1 MKAIVVYAEE
11 AAPRLVWQEVADPV
25 VGAGEVL
32 VRVRAS
38 AVNRADLLQARGGY
52 APPPGASPILGLEMA
67 GDVLAVGSDVVGWQP
82 GDRVCALLPGGGYA
96 ERVAVPH
103 QMLLRL
109 PPGWTYAQGAA
120 VPEAWYTAFVNLFL
134 EGNLQAGERAL
145 IHAGASGVGTAA
157 IQLARAAGA
166 EVYATAGTAAK
177 TAQCQALGAALAVNY
192 RQEDFAA
199 AIQQA
204 TDGVG
209 VDLILDPVG
218 AAYLPRNLALLRPL
232 GRLVSIGLLSGG
244 QATLDMGLLLGKRLR
259 LIGSTLRS
267 RPLAEKIAIT
277 EQFRARFWSLLAAGE
292 MSPVIDCAFPMPE
305 AQAAHA
311 YVRQNRN
318 TGKVILTAPEAE
330 GGPFAAG

>member
-1 MKAIVVYAEE
+1 MKAIVVHADAEQ
-11 AAPRLVWQEVADPV
+11 PRLVWQDAPEPEM
-25 VGAGEVL
+25 GAGEVL

-52 APPPGASPILGLEMA
+52 APPSGASPILGLEMA
-67 GDVLAVGSDVVGWQP
+67 GDVLAVGDGVAGWQP

-96 ERVAVPH
+96 ELAVVPQ

-109 PPGWTYAQGAA
+109 PDGWTYAQGAA

-134 EGNLQAGERAL
+134 EGDLQAGERTL

-166 EVYATAGTAAK
+166 TVYATAGTAEK
-177 TAQCQALGAALAVNY
+177 TAQCQMLGAVLAVNY
-192 RQEDFAA
+192 RQEDFGQV
-199 AIQQA
+199 IQQA
-204 TDGVG
+204 TAGAG

-218 AAYLPRNLALLRPL
+218 AAYLARNLALLRPQ

-244 QATLDMGLLLGKRLR
+244 RAELDMGLLLGKRLR
-259 LIGSTLRS
+259 LIGSTLRNRS
-267 RPLAEKIAIT
+267 LAEKIAIT
-277 EQFRARFWSLLAAGE
+277 EQFRERFWPLLAAGALV
-292 MSPVIDCAFPMPE
+292 PVIDCAFPMPE

-318 TGKVILTAPEAE
+318 TGKVILTVTDGVGEN
-330 GGPFAAG
+330 

>member
-1 MKAIVVYAEE
+1 MKAIGVYMDGGE
-11 AAPRLVWQEVADPV
+11 PRLVWQDAPEPQM
-25 VGAGEVL
+25 GAGDVL

-67 GDVLAVGSDVVGWQP
+67 GDILAVGADVTGWQP

-96 ERVAVPH
+96 ERAVTPSG
-103 QMLLRL
+103 MLLRL
-109 PPGWTYAQGAA
+109 PDAWTYAQGAA

-134 EGNLQAGERAL
+134 EGNLQAGERVL

-177 TAQCQALGAALAVNY
+177 AAQCQALGAALAVNY
-192 RQEDFAA
+192 RQQDFAE

-204 TDGVG
+204 TDGAG

-218 AAYLPRNLALLRPL
+218 AAYLARNLALLRPQ

-244 QATLDMGLLLGKRLR
+244 QTALDMGLLLRKRLR
-259 LIGSTLRS
+259 LVGSTLRN

-292 MSPVIDCAFPMPE
+292 LVPIIDCAFPMPE

-318 TGKVILTAPEAE
+318 TGKVILTAPEAA
-330 GGPFAAG
+330 GSLFAAG

>member
-1 MKAIVVYAEE
+1 MKAIVVYAAA

-25 VGAGEVL
+25 MGAGEVL

-52 APPPGASPILGLEMA
+52 APPPGASEILGLEMA
-67 GDVLAVGSDVVGWQP
+67 GDILAVGDDVAGWQP

-96 ERVAVPH
+96 ELAVVPQ

-109 PPGWTYAQGAA
+109 PEGWTYAQGAA
-120 VPEAWYTAFVNLFL
+120 TPEVWYTAFVNLFL
-134 EGNLQAGERAL
+134 EGDLQAGERTL

-166 EVYATAGTAAK
+166 EVYATAGTAEK
-177 TAQCQALGAALAVNY
+177 AQRCRELGAALAVNY
-192 RQEDFAA
+192 QEQDFLT
-199 AIQQA
+199 AIQEA
-204 TDGVG
+204 TGGEG

-218 AAYLPRNLALLRPL
+218 ATYLARNLALLRPK

-244 QATLDMGLLLGKRLR
+244 RAELDMGLLLGKRLR
-259 LIGSTLRS
+259 LIGSTLRNRS
-267 RPLAEKIAIT
+267 LAEKIAIT
-277 EQFRARFWSLLAAGE
+277 EEFRERFWPLLAAGVLF
-292 MSPVIDCAFPMPE
+292 PVIDCAFPMPE

-318 TGKVILTAPEAE
+318 TGKVILTVPD
-330 GGPFAAG
+330 